1 MWVSQTRH
9 GFLGPPS
16 VRSASSST
24 RLFNELP
31 LAFAL
36 RYHLELEARRS
47 SEPSSVPRFRQAGL
61 ALGPRRVILP
71 SRPRYLRSIVR
82 PSSSV
87 TPQVFFMLT
96 KEAAAGSLRGWP
108 HAGFS
113 FPARVGPD
121 THHTFGPMIDCN
133 RYFREWKD
141 PWRSDEFGDSG
152 SFQFR

>member
-113 FPARVGPD
+113 FPACCRARYPSHVWVHDRLQSLLSGVERSLEVG
-121 THHTFGPMIDCN
+121 
-133 RYFREWKD
+133 
-141 PWRSDEFGDSG
+141 
-152 SFQFR
+152 